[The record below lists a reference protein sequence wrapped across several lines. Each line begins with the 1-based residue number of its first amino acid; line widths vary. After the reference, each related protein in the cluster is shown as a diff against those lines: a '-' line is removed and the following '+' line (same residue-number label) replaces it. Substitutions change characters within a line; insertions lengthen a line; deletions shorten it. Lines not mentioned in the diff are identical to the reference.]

1 MAQNNSVLVF
11 FFQQAPFIP
20 AYSSLYVSLTRF
32 GAAMSVDGGRFRLS
46 VKNLLTLFSPQLE
59 NGKPIL
65 S

>member
-1 MAQNNSVLVF
+1 
-11 FFQQAPFIP
+11 
-20 AYSSLYVSLTRF
+20 
-32 GAAMSVDGGRFRLS
+32 MSVDGGRFRLS